1 MQSRKITDYV
11 TMKNGLFLYLLLALL
26 TLVFMPGLP
35 HAQGQALTLAP
46 RIEVNPPPVTFA
58 ANVRAW
64 LQTHPVVRVGVW
76 GASQPPVSL
85 GMERGQLAGIDADY
99 LALLESTLQVH
110 FELVHYPSREEAI
123 RALNHNDVGML
134 AIWAPDLAPHK
145 TVHASLPWLNDRA
158 VVVTRAGQQM
168 PGGKL
173 PLLVMDSQTLPDI
186 SPSPEAFEDYYQAIN
201 SIAFGQSN
209 AAGFSHATARYLQ
222 RNNQLDNLWLLPHPS
237 LGEFRLTFGVPAAE
251 PQLLSA
257 INNVLTHLPLVSRL
271 RIAQGWGMDREAVL
285 GHPSLSLT
293 AQEAAWNQQ
302 HPAITV
308 LLDGRREPISFI
320 NQQGE
325 PTGLAIDVLRQ
336 ISERFGLQFDYQIAE
351 DDAQLTALWVKY
363 PQAVLASS
371 LTVPGE
377 PEAEDPSITQSEP
390 WLVTPA
396 VLVMQRNT
404 LQPASLHE
412 LAGEKIAIQQNNP
425 LIPWLKTWYPTLQLI
440 TTDTLQQALVLVNK
454 GEAHGAIGTQFSV
467 QYQLKRNPFHRLH
480 QSLSLPVKPYSVG
493 FAAQHADSPALS
505 ILNKALQQTP
515 PDRLMSMASSWRDTL
530 LAPDQ
535 KSAREFSPTLVAISM
550 LLALMLFLLVGWWI
564 GQLCQ
569 SLKALRERLN
579 SNQTLIRQ
587 LQEAKAEN
595 DRVLEARNAFMK
607 SMGHEIRTPLNAIT
621 GLLEL
626 ELERLHSQHQ
636 HNENLQTVYE
646 SACSL
651 LSITGDVFDIFRAEA
666 RDEQSRIRVVNLPSL
681 LRSTVAL
688 FQQQAEEK
696 GLRVHVIIDPDAP
709 RVQFDPL
716 LIIRITSSLLRNAIQ
731 HSQQG
736 NITLTLR
743 CNAQDANGYLPL
755 AIAVS
760 NQSDGLLAQRWESL
774 QGADDTRAWAE
785 TGFSLAA
792 CQRMAQ
798 DAGAQLKVKSVAGES
813 NSVSLHFCAAPVKAP
828 QIEPCAAAVNSS
840 KVLIVDDYPPARLL
854 LSQQLQKAGC
864 EVLSAIDGQQGLT
877 LWQQHQHEIGLVI
890 TDCTM
895 PQMDGFAMSRA
906 IRQREQNQRLAPTP
920 IYALTAMSSFD
931 AAEDCRDAGI
941 DGCLT
946 KPITPAELREI
957 LANCSIIKET
967 AC

>member
-1 MQSRKITDYV
+1 
-11 TMKNGLFLYLLLALL
+11 MKNGLLFYLLLALL

-35 HAQGQALTLAP
+35 HAQGNVLTLAP

-64 LQTHPVVRVGVW
+64 LLTHPVVRVGVW

-110 FELVHYPSREEAI
+110 FELTHYRSREEAI
-123 RALNHNDVGML
+123 RAMNHKKVDML
-134 AIWAPDLAPHK
+134 AIWTPDLSPHMS
-145 TVHASLPWLNDRA
+145 VHASLPWLNDRA
-158 VVVTRAGQQM
+158 VIVTRAGQQA
-168 PGGKL
+168 PRGKL
-173 PLLVMDSQTLPDI
+173 PLLMLDSQTLPDI

-201 SIAFGQSN
+201 SIAFGQSA
-209 AAGFSHATARYLQ
+209 AAGFSHATASYLQ

-271 RIAQGWGMDREAVL
+271 RIAQGWGMDREAVI
-285 GHPSLSLT
+285 GHPALSLSPEELT
-293 AQEAAWNQQ
+293 WSQQ
-302 HPAITV
+302 NPAITV
-308 LLDGRREPISFI
+308 LLDGRREPISYI
-320 NQQGE
+320 SQQGE
-325 PTGLAIDVLRQ
+325 PSGLAVDVLRH
-336 ISERFGLQFDYQIAE
+336 ISERFGLQFNYQIAE

-371 LTVPGE
+371 LTIPGE
-377 PEAEDPSITQSEP
+377 PEAADLSMTQSEP

-404 LQPASLHE
+404 IQPASLHE
-412 LAGEKIAIQQNNP
+412 LEGERITIQQNNP
-425 LIPWLKTWYPTLQLI
+425 LIPWLETWYPTLQLI
-440 TTDTLQQALVLVNK
+440 VTDTLQQALVLVNN
-454 GEAHGAIGTQFSV
+454 GEAHGAIGSQFSV
-467 QYQLKRNPFHRLH
+467 QYQLKRNPFHRLN

-493 FAAQHADSPALS
+493 FAAQRADSPALS

-535 KSAREFSPTLVAISM
+535 KSARAFSPTLIAIT
-550 LLALMLFLLVGWWI
+550 LLLGLLLFLLVGWWI
-564 GQLCQ
+564 GRLCQ

-595 DRVLEARNAFMK
+595 DRVLAARNAFMK

-681 LRSTVAL
+681 LSSTVAL

-696 GLRVHVIIDPDAP
+696 GLRLHVTLDPHAP
-709 RVQFDPL
+709 RVEFDPL

-731 HSQQG
+731 HTQQG
-736 NITLTLR
+736 DITVTL
-743 CNAQDANGYLPL
+743 CCETQEPNGYLPL

-760 NQSDGLLAQRWESL
+760 NQSDGLLAERWESL

-798 DAGAQLKVKSVAGES
+798 DAGAQLKVNSVAGES
-813 NSVSLHFCAAPVKAP
+813 NSVSLHFSAAPVNASPAAP
-828 QIEPCAAAVNSS
+828 RAPAQPTP

-864 EVLSAIDGQQGLT
+864 EVLSALDGQQGLT
-877 LWQQHQHEIGLVI
+877 LWQQHRHEIGLVI

-895 PQMDGFAMSRA
+895 PQMDGFAMSLA
-906 IRQREQNQRLAPTP
+906 IRQQEKNQQLAATP

-931 AAEDCRDAGI
+931 AAEDCRSAGI

-946 KPITPAELREI
+946 KPITPTELREI
-957 LANCSIIKET
+957 LSNCLRTKET
-967 AC
+967 TDSAQRAGF